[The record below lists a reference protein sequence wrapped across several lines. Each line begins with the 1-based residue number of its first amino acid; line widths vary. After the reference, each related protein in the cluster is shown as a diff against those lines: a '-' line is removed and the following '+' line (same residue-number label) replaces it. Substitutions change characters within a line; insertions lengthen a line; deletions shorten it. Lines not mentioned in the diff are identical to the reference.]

1 MHSSRKTQWD
11 HPKFQEIQKGLK
23 ECNIIKYASYR
34 TAAKIAML
42 NRALY
47 MHHIRLGLIAGV
59 FERHGF
65 KSMENKIVLECS
77 ELEAILFDVFF
88 AAQKETS
95 CQFDVGLVTEL
106 MINLLL
112 NIYDRKR
119 KGTLQVLSTKLVL
132 VVLCSARLREK
143 YQYMFGQLADHNRC
157 ISRKKLENLLRNFTQ
172 IAEYLSEACAFGSD
186 LVPEA
191 VDICFQQSQGTLG
204 VTEDIFITWLLH
216 EPQLLHWLPTFH
228 RMKAAEKVIHDVK
241 CRTCKM
247 YPLTGLRY
255 QCLQCLK
262 YNQCQSCFFMCKTS
276 RRHKLKHLMQEYWSE
291 TSSRDTTRA
300 FFKMILNKMR
310 RNSSSLRQLSIQ
322 PHDSGHDTSDSD
334 LMESS
339 DKGRL
344 DNEDLFSQTI
354 LYGSKVNLQILPH
367 LELHSIICHLEEQN
381 RQFQQDI
388 EELCNK
394 EGNTSVEQRVKSHK
408 ATVEDQIKRLK
419 LLKSYLTQI
428 NPPNSPRTMRHL
440 ESTPVITLS
449 QRYGRLG
456 VTHAL
461 DNISP
466 ILHPEDES
474 KLSLEV
480 KTLGPSPL
488 LRSAGGK
495 PDIGCVN
502 SGSCKLRKLSP
513 DMCPDDDSSLSEVS
527 SGDISK
533 WYADQVSSVATSSG
547 GISAWFQETQVG
559 ANRKLDNLRSDLD
572 VILEKLEKMLTTN
585 FCMDEPANV
594 ETDDSEL
601 QKAATEMENL
611 LSGLIE
617 GVEKQN
623 RLSNELSVPSN
634 ESDNEEREEISTV
647 L

>member
-1 MHSSRKTQWD
+1 MKQSA
-11 HPKFQEIQKGLK
+11 LL
-23 ECNIIKYASYR
+23 II
-34 TAAKIAML
+34 
-42 NRALY
+42 
-47 MHHIRLGLIAGV
+47 V
-59 FERHGF
+59 P
-65 KSMENKIVLECS
+65 
-77 ELEAILFDVFF
+77 
-88 AAQKETS
+88 
-95 CQFDVGLVTEL
+95 
-106 MINLLL
+106 
-112 NIYDRKR
+112 
-119 KGTLQVLSTKLVL
+119 LSV
-132 VVLCSARLREK
+132 
-143 YQYMFGQLADHNRC
+143 
-157 ISRKKLENLLRNFTQ
+157 IS
-172 IAEYLSEACAFGSD
+172 
-186 LVPEA
+186 
-191 VDICFQQSQGTLG
+191 QSQGMLG

-291 TSSRDTTRA
+291 VFLCTDIPSLGSQLA
-300 FFKMILNKMR
+300 NKTQISLLCHTVAATLPDCSTLLSPLFSFR
-310 RNSSSLRQLSIQ
+310 LLGCLSSLGHTLQ
-322 PHDSGHDTSDSD
+322 DSE
-334 LMESS
+334 LMESA
-339 DKGRL
+339 DKDCL
-344 DNEDLFSQTI
+344 DNEDLFSQTLI
-354 LYGSKVNLQILPH
+354 YGSKVNLEVLPH

-394 EGNTSVEQRVKSHK
+394 EGNTSMEQRVKSHK
-408 ATVEDQIKRLK
+408 ATVGDQIKRLK

-428 NPPNSPRTMRHL
+428 NPPSSPRMMRHL

-480 KTLGPSPL
+480 KTIGPAPL
-488 LRSAGGK
+488 LGSAGGK
-495 PDIGCVN
+495 PLVGCVN
-502 SGSCKLRKLSP
+502 RGSCKPRKLS
-513 DMCPDDDSSLSEVS
+513 PDDDSSLSEVS

-559 ANRKLDNLRSDLD
+559 ANRKLDDLRSDLD

-634 ESDNEEREEISTV
+634 ESDNEEQEEILTI

>member
-1 MHSSRKTQWD
+1 MATWKKVETRTGMPYYIMHSSRKTQWD

-106 MINLLL
+106 MINLLF
-112 NIYDRKR
+112 NIYD
-119 KGTLQVLSTKLVL
+119 
-132 VVLCSARLREK
+132 REK

-291 TSSRDTTRA
+291 EYWSEVCST
-300 FFKMILNKMR
+300 
-310 RNSSSLRQLSIQ
+310 
-322 PHDSGHDTSDSD
+322 
-334 LMESS
+334 
-339 DKGRL
+339 
-344 DNEDLFSQTI
+344 
-354 LYGSKVNLQILPH
+354 
-367 LELHSIICHLEEQN
+367 
-381 RQFQQDI
+381 
-388 EELCNK
+388 
-394 EGNTSVEQRVKSHK
+394 NTSFRSTGVRYVLQSN
-408 ATVEDQIKRLK
+408 
-419 LLKSYLTQI
+419 LLLYK
-428 NPPNSPRTMRHL
+428 HL
-440 ESTPVITLS
+440 VHEYFI
-449 QRYGRLG
+449 
-456 VTHAL
+456 
-461 DNISP
+461 
-466 ILHPEDES
+466 
-474 KLSLEV
+474 
-480 KTLGPSPL
+480 
-488 LRSAGGK
+488 
-495 PDIGCVN
+495 
-502 SGSCKLRKLSP
+502 
-513 DMCPDDDSSLSEVS
+513 
-527 SGDISK
+527 
-533 WYADQVSSVATSSG
+533 
-547 GISAWFQETQVG
+547 
-559 ANRKLDNLRSDLD
+559 
-572 VILEKLEKMLTTN
+572 
-585 FCMDEPANV
+585 EPA
-594 ETDDSEL
+594 DDEIEARIPAGS
-601 QKAATEMENL
+601 
-611 LSGLIE
+611 IE
-617 GVEKQN
+617 GV
-623 RLSNELSVPSN
+623 S
-634 ESDNEEREEISTV
+634 
-647 L
+647 